1 MPNKA
6 KAMKFTLFIYS
17 LYSFFKSLEHPW
29 DNLMWRITMHDKWAE
44 ELYNVCYHIRS
55 CQSNDSLSRARMFF
69 RNKSLFMLL
78 LSVLLAITIQFHSPT
93 LAFSRGRNKEE
104 TSPHRYHLINDH
116 PQRDTSDDS
125 RYDLVQFILQYG
137 FQPR

>member
-1 MPNKA
+1 
-6 KAMKFTLFIYS
+6 MKFALFIYS

-29 DNLMWRITMHDKWAE
+29 HNLIWRITMHDKWANGLY
-44 ELYNVCYHIRS
+44 ELCYFIRS
-55 CQSNDSLSRARMFF
+55 YQSRNSLSRARMFIC
-69 RNKSLFMLL
+69 NNSLSMLL
-78 LSVLLAITIQFHSPT
+78 LSVLLVITAQFHNPT
-93 LAFSRGRNKEE
+93 LAFSRGRNNEE

-116 PQRDTSDDS
+116 PPKDTSVDS